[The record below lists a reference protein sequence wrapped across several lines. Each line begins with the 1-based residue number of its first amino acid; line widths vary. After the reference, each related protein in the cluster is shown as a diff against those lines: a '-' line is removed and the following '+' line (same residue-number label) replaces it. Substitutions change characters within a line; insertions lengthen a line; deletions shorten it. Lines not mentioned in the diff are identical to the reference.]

1 MNAKEMHDFEQAMMD
16 DPMLA
21 DAVDGYQL
29 PAGKLVIADD
39 LAELKERLEERNKK
53 TAGII
58 IGSFR
63 QWMSIAASLVVLLS
77 TAVVLYRIFYHTDEN
92 KSSPAIAEVT
102 AKKDSAIQLPTKVDS
117 QTVAV
122 NEKEVPAVLPSTSKP
137 VLKNEPNK
145 ENKPAIQKDNTS
157 VANEQRAM
165 NDQSLAG
172 ATTTPAPSM
181 NEMKQK
187 ENVTIAKA
195 EVKKESA
202 DIQFNKFIGKV
213 VDENNQPMAFANIK
227 EKKSGIGTYADANGN
242 FTLISADS
250 ILNVETKY
258 AGYFVTSAQLKSNQL
273 QKIVLKDEAVI
284 ANAPTQEKL
293 YEKNKSRPSAMK
305 TEVNESDYTE
315 PFDGWQKYN
324 IYVANNLRNDLF
336 KDKIQTTETKQVE
349 ISFDV
354 NPDGSIANFKVE
366 RSNCNSCNSEAIRL
380 LKEGPKW
387 KSKTGKK
394 ERSSYTVHF

>member
-1 MNAKEMHDFEQAMMD
+1 MNAAEMHEFEQAMMD

-21 DAVDGYQL
+21 DAVDGLQST
-29 PAGKLVIADD
+29 AGKLVVADD
-39 LAELKERLEERNKK
+39 LAELKERLDERNKK
-53 TAGII
+53 SGGII

-63 QWMSIAASLVVLLS
+63 QWMSIAAGLIILLS
-77 TAVVLYRIFYHTDEN
+77 TSVVLYRIFYQSDEN
-92 KSSPAIAEVT
+92 KSSPAVAEVT
-102 AKKDSAIQLPTKVDS
+102 TKKDTVVQIPTAVDS
-117 QTVAV
+117 QTVAL
-122 NEKEVPAVLPSTSKP
+122 NEKQVPAVLPSTTKP
-137 VLKNEPNK
+137 VLKNEPIK
-145 ENKPAIQKDNTS
+145 ENKPAFQKDNTI

-165 NDQSLAG
+165 NDQSVAG
-172 ATTTPAPSM
+172 STTPAPSM
-181 NEMKQK
+181 IEMKQK
-187 ENVTIAKA
+187 ENVSIEKT
-195 EVKKESA
+195 EVKKETA
-202 DIQFNKFIGKV
+202 DVQLNKFIGKV
-213 VDENNQPMAFANIK
+213 VDENNQPMAFANIR

-242 FTLISADS
+242 FTLLSADS

-258 AGYFVTSAQLKSNQL
+258 AGYFVTSAQIKSNQL

-293 YEKNKSRPSAMK
+293 YERNKNRRSAMK

-324 IYVANNLRNDLF
+324 IYVANNLRTDLF

-354 NPDGSIANFKVE
+354 NPDGSIANLKVE
-366 RSNCNSCNSEAIRL
+366 RSNCNTCNSEAIRL

-394 ERSSYTVHF
+394 ERSRYTVQF

>member
-1 MNAKEMHDFEQAMMD
+1 MNAAEMHEFEQAMMD

-21 DAVDGYQL
+21 DAVDGFQSS
-29 PAGKLVIADD
+29 AGKLVVADD
-39 LAELKERLEERNKK
+39 LAEIKERLDERNKK
-53 TAGII
+53 SGGII

-63 QWMSIAASLVVLLS
+63 QWMSIAAGLIILLS
-77 TAVVLYRIFYHTDEN
+77 TSVVLYRIFYQSDEN
-92 KSSPAIAEVT
+92 KSSPAVAEVT
-102 AKKDSAIQLPTKVDS
+102 TKKDTVVQIPTAVDS
-117 QTVAV
+117 QTVAL
-122 NEKEVPAVLPSTSKP
+122 NEKQVPAVLPSTTKP
-137 VLKNEPNK
+137 VLKNEPIK
-145 ENKPAIQKDNTS
+145 ENKPAFQKDNTI

-165 NDQSLAG
+165 NDQSVAG
-172 ATTTPAPSM
+172 STTPAPSM
-181 NEMKQK
+181 IEMKQK
-187 ENVTIAKA
+187 ENVSIEKT
-195 EVKKESA
+195 EVKKETA
-202 DIQFNKFIGKV
+202 DVQLNKFIGKV
-213 VDENNQPMAFANIK
+213 VDENNQPMAFANIR

-242 FTLISADS
+242 FTLLSADS

-258 AGYFVTSAQLKSNQL
+258 AGYFVTSAQIKSNQL

-293 YEKNKSRPSAMK
+293 YERNKNRRSAMK

-324 IYVANNLRNDLF
+324 IYVANNLRTDLF

-354 NPDGSIANFKVE
+354 NPDGSIANLKVE
-366 RSNCNSCNSEAIRL
+366 RSNCNTCNSEAIRL

-394 ERSSYTVHF
+394 ERSRYTVQF

>member
-1 MNAKEMHDFEQAMMD
+1 MNAAEMHEFEQAMMD

-21 DAVDGYQL
+21 DAVDGLQST
-29 PAGKLVIADD
+29 AGKLVVADD
-39 LAELKERLEERNKK
+39 LAEIKERLDERNKK
-53 TAGII
+53 SGGII

-63 QWMSIAASLVVLLS
+63 QWMSIAAGLIILLS
-77 TAVVLYRIFYHTDEN
+77 TSVVLYRIFYQSDEN
-92 KSSPAIAEVT
+92 KSSPAVAEVT
-102 AKKDSAIQLPTKVDS
+102 TKKDTVVQIPTAVDS
-117 QTVAV
+117 QTVAL
-122 NEKEVPAVLPSTSKP
+122 NEKQVPAVLPSTTKP
-137 VLKNEPNK
+137 VLKNEPIK
-145 ENKPAIQKDNTS
+145 ENKPAFQKDNTI

-165 NDQSLAG
+165 NDQSVAG
-172 ATTTPAPSM
+172 STTPAPSM
-181 NEMKQK
+181 IEMKQK
-187 ENVTIAKA
+187 ENVSIEKT
-195 EVKKESA
+195 EVKKETA
-202 DIQFNKFIGKV
+202 DVQLNKFIGKV
-213 VDENNQPMAFANIK
+213 VDENNQPMAFANIR

-242 FTLISADS
+242 FTLLSADS

-258 AGYFVTSAQLKSNQL
+258 AGYFVTSAQIKSNQL

-293 YEKNKSRPSAMK
+293 YERNKNRRSAMK

-324 IYVANNLRNDLF
+324 IYVANNLRTDLF

-354 NPDGSIANFKVE
+354 NPDGSIANLKVE
-366 RSNCNSCNSEAIRL
+366 RSNCNTCNSEAIRL

-394 ERSSYTVHF
+394 ERSRYTVQF

>member
-1 MNAKEMHDFEQAMMD
+1 MNAAEMHEFEQAMMD

-21 DAVDGYQL
+21 DAVDGFQSS
-29 PAGKLVIADD
+29 AGKLVVADD
-39 LAELKERLEERNKK
+39 LAELKERLDERNKK
-53 TAGII
+53 SGGII

-63 QWMSIAASLVVLLS
+63 QWMSIAAGLIILLS
-77 TAVVLYRIFYHTDEN
+77 TSVVLYRIFYQSDEN
-92 KSSPAIAEVT
+92 KSSPAVAEVT
-102 AKKDSAIQLPTKVDS
+102 TKKDTVVQIPTAVDS
-117 QTVAV
+117 QTVAL
-122 NEKEVPAVLPSTSKP
+122 NEKQVPAVLPSTTKP
-137 VLKNEPNK
+137 VLKNEPIK
-145 ENKPAIQKDNTS
+145 ENKPAFQKDNTI

-165 NDQSLAG
+165 NDQSVAG
-172 ATTTPAPSM
+172 STTPAPSM
-181 NEMKQK
+181 IEMKQK
-187 ENVTIAKA
+187 ENVSIEKT
-195 EVKKESA
+195 EVKKETA
-202 DIQFNKFIGKV
+202 DVQLNKFIGKV
-213 VDENNQPMAFANIK
+213 VDENNQPMAFANIR

-242 FTLISADS
+242 FTLLSADS

-258 AGYFVTSAQLKSNQL
+258 AGYFVTSAQIKSNQL

-293 YEKNKSRPSAMK
+293 YERNKNRRSAMK

-324 IYVANNLRNDLF
+324 IYVANNLRTDLF

-354 NPDGSIANFKVE
+354 NPDGSIANLKVE
-366 RSNCNSCNSEAIRL
+366 RSNCNTCNSEAIRL

-394 ERSSYTVHF
+394 ERSRYTVQF

>member
-1 MNAKEMHDFEQAMMD
+1 MTAAEMHDFEQAMMN

-21 DAVDGYQL
+21 DAVDGFQL
-29 PAGKLVIADD
+29 SAGKLVVADD
-39 LAELKERLEERNKK
+39 LNELKERLEERNKK

-63 QWMSIAASLVVLLS
+63 QWMSIAAGLIILLS
-77 TAVVLYRIFYHTDEN
+77 TAVVLYRIYYQSDEN
-92 KSSPAIAEVT
+92 ISSPAIAEVT
-102 AKKDSAIQLPTKVDS
+102 TKKDTVIQIPTTVDS
-117 QTVAV
+117 QIVAM
-122 NEKEVPAVLPSTSKP
+122 NDKDAPTVLPSTRKP
-137 VLKNEPNK
+137 VIKNEPVK
-145 ENKPAIQKDNTS
+145 GSKPAIQKDNTI

-165 NDQSLAG
+165 NDQSVAG
-172 ATTTPAPSM
+172 ATTPAPSM

-187 ENVTIAKA
+187 ENVTIAKS
-195 EVKKESA
+195 EDKKELA
-202 DIQFNKFIGKV
+202 DVHLNKFTGKV
-213 VDENNQPMAFANIK
+213 VDENNQPMPFANIK

-242 FTLISADS
+242 FSLISADS

-258 AGYFVTSAQLKSNQL
+258 AGYFVKSVQIRSNQP
-273 QKIVLKDEAVI
+273 QKIILKDEAVI

-336 KDKIQTTETKQVE
+336 KNKMQSSETKQVE

-354 NPDGSIANFKVE
+354 NPDGTIANFKVE
-366 RSNCNSCNSEAIRL
+366 RSNCNTCNSEAIRL

-394 ERSSYTVHF
+394 ERSRYIVQF

>member
-1 MNAKEMHDFEQAMMD
+1 MNAAEMHDFEQAMMD

-21 DAVDGYQL
+21 DAVDGFQSF
-29 PAGKLVIADD
+29 AGKSVVADD
-39 LAELKERLEERNKK
+39 LAELKERLDERNKK
-53 TAGII
+53 SGGII

-63 QWMSIAASLVVLLS
+63 QWMSIAAGLIILLS
-77 TAVVLYRIFYHTDEN
+77 TSVVLYRIFYQSDEN
-92 KSSPAIAEVT
+92 KSSPAVAEVIT
-102 AKKDSAIQLPTKVDS
+102 KKDTVVQIPTAVDS
-117 QTVAV
+117 QTVAL
-122 NEKEVPAVLPSTSKP
+122 NEKQVPAVLPSTTKP
-137 VLKNEPNK
+137 VLKNEPIK
-145 ENKPAIQKDNTS
+145 ESKPAVQKDNTI

-165 NDQSLAG
+165 NDQSVAG
-172 ATTTPAPSM
+172 ATTPAPAM

-187 ENVTIAKA
+187 ENVSIEKT
-195 EVKKESA
+195 EVKKETA
-202 DIQFNKFIGKV
+202 DVQLNKFIGKV
-213 VDENNQPMAFANIK
+213 VDENNQPMAFANIR

-258 AGYFVTSAQLKSNQL
+258 AGYFVTSAQIKSNQL

-293 YEKNKSRPSAMK
+293 YERNKNRPSAMK

-324 IYVANNLRNDLF
+324 IYVANNLRTDLF

-354 NPDGSIANFKVE
+354 NPDGSIANLKVE
-366 RSNCNSCNSEAIRL
+366 RSNCNTCNSEAIRL

-394 ERSSYTVHF
+394 ERSRYTVQF

>member
-1 MNAKEMHDFEQAMMD
+1 MNAAEMHDFEQALMD

-21 DAVDGYQL
+21 DAVDGFQSS
-29 PAGKLVIADD
+29 AGKSVVADD
-39 LAELKERLEERNKK
+39 LGELKERIEERNKK
-53 TAGII
+53 SSGII

-63 QWMSIAASLVVLLS
+63 QWMSIAAGLIVLLS
-77 TAVVLYRIFYHTDEN
+77 TSVVLYRIFYQSDEN
-92 KSSPAIAEVT
+92 KSSSSVAEIT
-102 AKKDSAIQLPTKVDS
+102 AKKDSAIQMPTAVDS
-117 QTVAV
+117 QTVAL
-122 NEKEVPAVLPSTSKP
+122 NEKQVPAILPSTTKP
-137 VLKNEPNK
+137 VLKNEPIK
-145 ENKPAIQKDNTS
+145 ESKPAVQKDNTI

-165 NDQSLAG
+165 NDQSVAG
-172 ATTTPAPSM
+172 ATTPAPAM

-187 ENVTIAKA
+187 ENVSIEKT
-195 EVKKESA
+195 EVKKETA
-202 DIQFNKFIGKV
+202 DVQLNKFIGKV
-213 VDENNQPMAFANIK
+213 VDENNQPMAFANIR

-242 FTLISADS
+242 FTLLSADS

-258 AGYFVTSAQLKSNQL
+258 AGYFVTSVQIKSNQL

-293 YEKNKSRPSAMK
+293 YERNKNRPSAMK

-324 IYVANNLRNDLF
+324 IYVANNLRTDLF
-336 KDKIQTTETKQVE
+336 KDKMQTTETKQVE

-354 NPDGSIANFKVE
+354 NPDGSIANLKVE
-366 RSNCNSCNSEAIRL
+366 RSNCNTCNSEAIRL

-394 ERSSYTVHF
+394 ERSRYTVQF